1 MKSILLGLLWLL
13 ASDAGRGQTKSSPGP
28 ATPTRPAAATPAAA
42 GGEPR
47 WSAWFEKNTMVT
59 EKTGYVHILWN
70 ARDAAAYLQGKEK
83 KRRIAEAARQLVLV
97 RYPKGSRD
105 SVRLDVV
112 FVEARDEYGAPK
124 WDSLQRV
131 AHLEFS
137 KSRLFGPDGATR
149 PTSGNPEDGF
159 DKFEVF

>member
-1 MKSILLGLLWLL
+1 MKSILLGLIWLL
-13 ASDAGRGQTKSSPGP
+13 ARDATGQTKARPSP
-28 ATPTRPAAATPAAA
+28 AAPTRPAAAAPVPA
-42 GGEPR
+42 GSEPP

-70 ARDAAAYLQGKEK
+70 ARDAASYLQGKEK
-83 KRRIAEAARQLVLV
+83 KRRLAEAARQLILQ

-137 KSRLFGPDGATR
+137 KSRIVGPDGAAR
-149 PTSGNPEDGF
+149 RSSANPEERF